1 MAFSTTGQ
9 EFQHIQDILKEWYTN
24 SIVNQVHIKAPV
36 YHLVKKQVVS
46 VPAGGKFV
54 IMPIRTGL
62 SESVGPRVADNY
74 ELPTASKVSY
84 SKATIYLKRNYGRI
98 QVDGFAIESSKGKG
112 GWIDIMTGE
121 TKGIGEA
128 YAIEIDQQL
137 MGRGTGV
144 LAHVKSRS
152 GTTIFIVND
161 NHGITETTPTFNWL
175 RAGMSLD
182 VTDVVGTN
190 VKHFDG
196 VAIDSISGNTITM
209 ASAEATGPAVGDL
222 VSRHDSSYLATGLA
236 STPETGAMMGIDGI
250 IDSANADLEIAN
262 GLQGINR
269 AAAGKGFW
277 QAYKNTTSQVLTETL
292 IQEGLDAIEQ
302 RTDGNSPNL
311 VITTYALRNKLIE
324 IVRSD
329 RLISGMDLKAGWKA
343 IRYIGG
349 SVNLPILVHKFC
361 PKGYWYY
368 LSLSHLKL
376 LTLKSLIWDTKG
388 GGIIKPVADYDA
400 YEAWFKTYQE
410 LMVDAPNSMGK
421 YTALTTS

>member
-1 MAFSTTGQ
+1 MAQ
-9 EFQHIQDILKEWYTN
+9 EFQHVQDILKEWYTN

-54 IMPIRTGL
+54 IMPVRTGL

-74 ELPTASKVSY
+74 ALPTAGRVSY
-84 SKATIYLKRNYGRI
+84 SKATIYLKRNYGRV
-98 QVDGFAIESSKGKG
+98 QVDGFAMESSKGKG

-137 MGRGTGV
+137 MGRGSGV
-144 LAHVKSRS
+144 LAHVKTGSS
-152 GTTIFIVND
+152 TTQFVIND

-175 RAGMSLD
+175 RKGMVID
-182 VTDVVGTN
+182 VTDVAGTN
-190 VKHFDG
+190 TKHM
-196 VAIDSISGNTITM
+196 DSKTISAISGNTITISV
-209 ASAEATGPAVGDL
+209 AGTQPAVGDL
-222 VSRHDSSYLATGLA
+222 VSREDSSYLVDGVA

-250 IDSANADLEIAN
+250 IDSANADIEVAN

-269 AAAGKGFW
+269 AGSGNAYW
-277 QAYKNTTSQVLTETL
+277 QSYVDTTAQVLTESL
-292 IQEGLDAIEQ
+292 IQEGLDSIEV

-324 IVRSD
+324 IVKSD

-388 GGIIKPVADYDA
+388 GGIIKPVADTDA

-421 YTALTTS
+421 FTGLTTS

>member
-1 MAFSTTGQ
+1 MAQ
-9 EFQHIQDILKEWYTN
+9 EFQHVQDILKEWYTN
-24 SIVNQVHIKAPV
+24 SIVNQVHIKAPI

-54 IMPIRTGL
+54 IMPVRTGL

-74 ELPTASKVSY
+74 ALPTAGRVSY
-84 SKATIYLKRNYGRI
+84 SNATIYLKRNYGRI

-137 MGRGTGV
+137 MGRGSGI

-152 GTTIFIVND
+152 STTAFIVND

-175 RAGMSLD
+175 RAGMVID
-182 VTDVVGTN
+182 VTDVSGTN
-190 VKHFDG
+190 TKHFDSG
-196 VAIDSISGNTITM
+196 TISSISGNTITM
-209 ASAEATGPAVGDL
+209 SVAESTGPAVGDL
-222 VSRHDSSYLATGLA
+222 VSREDSSYLVDGVA

-250 IDSANADLEIAN
+250 IDTANADIEVAN

-269 AAAGKGFW
+269 AGSGNTYW
-277 QAYKNTTSQVLTETL
+277 QSYVDTTAQVLTESL
-292 IQEGLDAIEQ
+292 IQEGLDSIEV

-324 IVRSD
+324 IVKSD

-388 GGIIKPVADYDA
+388 GGIIKPVADTDA

-421 YTALTTS
+421 FTGLTTS

>member
-1 MAFSTTGQ
+1 MAYTPAQ
-9 EFQHIQDILKEWYTN
+9 ESQYVQDILKEWYTN
-24 SIVNQVHIKAPV
+24 SIVNQVHLKAPV

-54 IMPIRTGL
+54 IMPVRTGL
-62 SESVGPRVADNY
+62 SEAVGPKKLNTY
-74 ELPTASKVSY
+74 SLPTAGKVLY
-84 SKATIYLKRNYGRI
+84 SKATIYLKRNYGRV
-98 QVDGFAIESSKGKG
+98 QVDGFAMEQSKGKG

-121 TKGIGEA
+121 TKGIGES

-137 MGRGTGV
+137 MGRGTGI
-144 LAHVKSRS
+144 LASVAARNS
-152 GTTIFIVND
+152 GTEFTVDN
-161 NHGITETTPTFNWL
+161 NHGITEATPDFNWL
-175 RAGMSLD
+175 RAGMKFDMID
-182 VTDVVGTN
+182 VAGTTVN
-190 VKHFDG
+190 VDSG
-196 VAIDSISGNTITM
+196 TISSISDNTVTW
-209 ASAEATGPAVGDL
+209 SGTETATPADGDL
-222 VSRHDSSYLATGLA
+222 IIREDSATIDTA
-236 STPETGAMMGIDGI
+236 VAQVPDSGAMMGIDAI
-250 IDSANADLEIAN
+250 IDSANADLED
-262 GLQGINR
+262 GELQGIDR
-269 AAAGKGFW
+269 DTEVYW
-277 QAYKNTTSQVLTETL
+277 QAWKDTTSQVLTETL
-292 IQEGLDAIEQ
+292 IQEGLDSIEQ
-302 RTDGNSPNL
+302 RTDGNAPNL

-368 LSLSHLKL
+368 VSLSHLKL

-388 GGIIKPVADYDA
+388 GGIIKPVTDTDA

-421 YTALTTS
+421 YTSLTTS

>member
-1 MAFSTTGQ
+1 MAYTPAQ
-9 EFQHIQDILKEWYTN
+9 ESQYIQDILKEWYTN

-54 IMPIRTGL
+54 IMPVRTGL
-62 SESVGPRVADNY
+62 SEAVGPRVLNDY
-74 ELPTASKVSY
+74 SLPIAGKVLY
-84 SKATIYLKRNYGRI
+84 SKATIYLKRNYGRV
-98 QVDGFAIESSKGKG
+98 QVDGFAMEQSKGKG

-137 MGRGTGV
+137 MGRGTAV
-144 LAHVKSRS
+144 LGHVSDGSKSTS
-152 GTTIFIVND
+152 TFTVDN
-161 NHGITETTPTFNWL
+161 NHGITEATPDFNWL
-175 RAGMSLD
+175 RVGMRID
-182 VTDVVGTN
+182 VTDSSGTN
-190 VKHFDG
+190 TKDFD
-196 VAIDSISGNTITM
+196 SQTISTIVGNLVTIVSTDTEP
-209 ASAEATGPAVGDL
+209 SDGDL
-222 VSRHDSSYLATGLA
+222 ISREDSSYLIDGLA

-250 IDSANADLEIAN
+250 IDSANADLELAN
-262 GLQGINR
+262 GLQGIDR
-269 AAAGKGFW
+269 RSATYW
-277 QAYKNTTSQVLTETL
+277 QAYKNTTSQVLTESL
-292 IQEGLDAIEQ
+292 IQDGLDSIWQ
-302 RTDGNSPNL
+302 RTDGNEPNL
-311 VITTYALRNKLIE
+311 VITTFALRNKLIE

-329 RLISGMDLKAGWKA
+329 RLISSMDLKAGWKA

-388 GGIIKPVADYDA
+388 GGIIKPVADTDA